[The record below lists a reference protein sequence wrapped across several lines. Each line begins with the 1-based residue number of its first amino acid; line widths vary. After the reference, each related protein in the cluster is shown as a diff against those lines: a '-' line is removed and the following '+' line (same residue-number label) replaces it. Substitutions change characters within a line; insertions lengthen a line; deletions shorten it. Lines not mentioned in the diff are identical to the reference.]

1 MYRTSGCIE
10 RPTMPLMKLHL
21 LDATY
26 ELFRAHFG
34 RPPRNAPDGTPI
46 AAVHGLLET
55 VLGLLRESET
65 THLAAATDQVVV
77 SFRND
82 MYAGYKTGEGI
93 EPELLAQF
101 PIAERGLKAM
111 GVVTWEM
118 VEFEADDALATGA
131 LKYADDFDQIV
142 IATPDK
148 DCAQCVIDDFVVM
161 LDRRRQVVMDEAG
174 VWEKFGV
181 GPISI
186 PDYLAL
192 VGDAADGI
200 PGVPAWGAKSASAL
214 LAEYTRLDQIP
225 ADESDWSISVRG
237 AARLAASL
245 RENIQDA
252 LLFRELTTLRR
263 DVPLMETPDELRW
276 RGAKRSEFEA
286 LCDEF
291 GFGELKTRPHEWQD

>member
-1 MYRTSGCIE
+1 
-10 RPTMPLMKLHL
+10 MKLHL
-21 LDATY
+21 LDGTY

-34 RPPRNAPDGTPI
+34 RPPRNAPDGSPI
-46 AAVHGLLET
+46 SAVHGVLET
-55 VLGLLRESET
+55 VLGLLREEET
-65 THLAAATDQVVV
+65 THLAAATDKVIE
-77 SFRND
+77 SFRNE
-82 MYAGYKTGEGI
+82 MYDGYKTGEGV

-101 PIAERGLKAM
+101 PIMERALRAM
-111 GVVTWEM
+111 GVVVWDM

-131 LKYADDFDQIV
+131 LIYADDVDQIV

-200 PGVPAWGAKSASAL
+200 PGVPAWGAKSAGAL

-225 ADESDWSISVRG
+225 PYENDWSITVRG
-237 AARLAASL
+237 AARLGASL
-245 RENIQDA
+245 RENLQDA
-252 LLFRELTTLRR
+252 LLFRELATLRR
-263 DVPLMETPDELRW
+263 DVPLTETFEDLRW
-276 RGAKRSEFEA
+276 RGARRSEFEA

-291 GFGELKTRPHEWQD
+291 GFGELKTRPHLWQD

>member
-1 MYRTSGCIE
+1 MYPSRAFSKP
-10 RPTMPLMKLHL
+10 PTMGLMKLHL
-21 LDATY
+21 LDGTY

-34 RPPRNAPDGTPI
+34 RPPRNAPDGSPI
-46 AAVHGLLET
+46 SAVHGVLET
-55 VLGLLRESET
+55 VLGLLREKET
-65 THLAAATDQVVV
+65 THLAVATDKVIE

-82 MYAGYKTGEGI
+82 MYDGYKTGEGI

-101 PIAERGLKAM
+101 PILERALKAM
-111 GVVTWEM
+111 GVVVWDM

-131 LKYADDFDQIV
+131 LIYADDVDQIV

-200 PGVPAWGAKSASAL
+200 PGVPAWGAKSAGAL

-225 ADESDWSISVRG
+225 PDENDWAITVRG
-237 AARLAASL
+237 AARLGASL
-245 RENIQDA
+245 RDNLQDA

-263 DVPLMETPDELRW
+263 DVPLTETFDELKW
-276 RGAKRSEFEA
+276 RGAKRAEFEA

-291 GFGELKTRPHEWQD
+291 DFGELKTRPHRWQD

>member
-1 MYRTSGCIE
+1 
-10 RPTMPLMKLHL
+10 MKLHL
-21 LDATY
+21 LDGTY

-34 RPPRNAPDGTPI
+34 RPPRNAPDGSPI
-46 AAVHGLLET
+46 SAVHGVLET
-55 VLGLLRESET
+55 VLGLLREEET
-65 THLAAATDQVVV
+65 THLAAATDKVIE

-82 MYAGYKTGEGI
+82 MYDGYKTGEGI

-101 PIAERGLKAM
+101 PILERALKAM
-111 GVVTWEM
+111 GVVVWDM

-131 LKYADDFDQIV
+131 LIYADDVDQIV

-161 LDRRRQVVMDEAG
+161 LDRRRQVVMNEAG

-200 PGVPAWGAKSASAL
+200 PGVPAWGAKSAGAL

-225 ADESDWSISVRG
+225 PDENDWAITVRG
-237 AARLAASL
+237 AARLGASL
-245 RENIQDA
+245 RENLQDA

-263 DVPLMETPDELRW
+263 DVPLTETFDELRW
-276 RGAKRSEFEA
+276 QGARRSEFEA

-291 GFGELKTRPHEWQD
+291 DFGELKTRPHLWQD

>member
-1 MYRTSGCIE
+1 M
-10 RPTMPLMKLHL
+10 
-21 LDATY
+21 
-26 ELFRAHFG
+26 
-34 RPPRNAPDGTPI
+34 
-46 AAVHGLLET
+46 ET
-55 VLGLLRESET
+55 VLGLLREEET
-65 THLAAATDQVVV
+65 THLAAATDKVIE

-82 MYAGYKTGEGI
+82 MYDGYKTGEGI

-101 PIAERGLKAM
+101 PILERALRAM
-111 GVVTWEM
+111 GVVVWDM

-131 LKYADDFDQIV
+131 LIYADDVDQIV

-200 PGVPAWGAKSASAL
+200 PGVPAWGAKSAGAL

-225 ADESDWSISVRG
+225 PDENDWAITVRG
-237 AARLAASL
+237 AARLGASL
-245 RENIQDA
+245 RENLQDA

-263 DVPLMETPDELRW
+263 DVPLTETFDELRW
-276 RGAKRSEFEA
+276 RGARRSEFEA

-291 GFGELKTRPHEWQD
+291 DFGELKTRPHLWQD

>member
-1 MYRTSGCIE
+1 MAYDGS
-10 RPTMPLMKLHL
+10 MKLHL

-34 RPPRNAPDGTPI
+34 RPPRSAPDGSPI

-55 VLGLLRESET
+55 VLGLLREPDT
-65 THLAAATDQVVV
+65 THLAAATDTVII
-77 SFRND
+77 SFRNR
-82 MYAGYKTGEGI
+82 MYDGYKTGEGV

-101 PIAERGLKAM
+101 PIAERALRAL
-111 GVVTWEM
+111 GVVVWQM
-118 VEFEADDALATGA
+118 GEFEADDALATGA
-131 LKYADDFDQIV
+131 LIYADEVDQIV

-148 DCAQCVIDDFVVM
+148 DCAQCVVDDFVVM
-161 LDRRRQVVMDEAG
+161 LDRRKQVVMDEAG

-181 GPISI
+181 GPTSI

-200 PGVPAWGAKSASAL
+200 PGVPAWGAKSAATL

-225 ADESDWSISVRG
+225 ANEVDWSIPVRG

-245 RENIQDA
+245 RDNLEDA
-252 LLFRELTTLRR
+252 LLFRELATLRR
-263 DVPLMETPDELRW
+263 DVPLTETLEDLRW
-276 RGAKRSEFEA
+276 RGARRADFEA

-291 GFGELKTRPHEWQD
+291 GFDSLKTRPHLWQD